1 MIPATDPSRQFYV
14 GRPYTVERQEDE
26 FVLSVELPFATKEKI
41 NLSRHADEL
50 VIDVGTWRRNLVLP
64 RLLVEATTLGA
75 KFDDHVLKIRFAAP
89 PRSPDGGGKRGS
101 NG

>member
-1 MIPATDPSRQFYV
+1 
-14 GRPYTVERQEDE
+14 
-26 FVLSVELPFATKEKI
+26 
-41 NLSRHADEL
+41 

-64 RLLVEATTLGA
+64 RILVEATTLGA

-89 PRSPDGGGKRGS
+89 PRSTDGGGKHGS